1 VNREGSLP
9 LAVVQRQLKAVNPAH
24 IVPPIVIPL
33 LFFAAFAGGLSS
45 IADTP
50 EFTYPDYTGFIW
62 IFVLFMG
69 TSFAAVFR
77 GFAMVADFETGFAR
91 RMMLTAPQRMSIV
104 MGFVIAALG
113 QAVLVSVILFG
124 VALLAGMDLGGSVP
138 QVLAIFVLAIALNA
152 AVMLYAAGVALRLP
166 TLQTGSLFMIMPVFI
181 FLFVA
186 PVYLPREELSGWLK
200 TAAGIN
206 PFTPLFEAGRGLL
219 AGSPES
225 VALAFGVVAGM
236 IVLGYVWALTGMQ
249 RITR

>member
-1 VNREGSLP
+1 MSREGSTS
-9 LAVVQRQLKAVNPAH
+9 LAVVQRQIKGINPAH

-77 GFAMVADFETGFAR
+77 GFAMVSDFETGFAR
-91 RMMLTAPQRMSIV
+91 RMMLTSPQRMSIV
-104 MGFVIAALG
+104 MGFVIASLG
-113 QAVLVSVILFG
+113 QAVLVAVLLFG
-124 VALLAGMDLGGSVP
+124 VALIAGMDLGGNVL
-138 QVLAIFVLAIALNA
+138 QVLTIFVLAIALNA
-152 AVMLYAAGVALRLP
+152 AVMLYSAGVALRLP
-166 TLQTGSLFMIMPVFI
+166 NLQTGTLFMIMPLFVL
-181 FLFVA
+181 LFVA
-186 PVYLPREELSGWLK
+186 PVYLPREELAGWLK

-225 VALAFGVVAGM
+225 VGLAFGVVAGM